1 MKKGKGILSSKGFI
15 AFILAV
21 SISFVCI
28 AGHIIVQQ
36 SRSSGG
42 SDAVTNADPVAATVG
57 YDKLRS
63 VSDLTLADNDT
74 QMGKIGEALTSGYEK
89 LVFECSD
96 GKSLS
101 SGKEEFIELLSR
113 LKEQALAALDSDEDG
128 TELSG
133 YRGDVVSGFE
143 ELEKHVSQLNED
155 NSEEILEKIRDT
167 ISSENTNSKTASE
180 LPFNN
185 VSSGK
190 IGRAKYSLKK
200 TVSYQIADKD
210 YSDSDLQQTNDT
222 RIDDNVRNEFSD
234 KESVLDVYQYIKN
247 NYTMEFYYGSRKGA
261 VGASAEKAGNDYDIA
276 STLIG
281 VLRDRNIPARYAKGM
296 IEITAEQAMDWT
308 ATSDI
313 NSAMRTIAALGIPTT
328 ALTSKGKTVAVQ
340 IEHVWVEAYVPYTDY
355 RGTGNKSGKSLWIPL
370 DASFKKSV
378 HEDGV
383 KLSDIKDYLE
393 DSSNQITSST
403 ELHGVNIGNL
413 ADYDNSALIKY
424 MLENG
429 YGESTLA
436 EAFGGKTIV
445 TEDLGYLP
453 LSLPYQNA
461 DKAESFDDISDKDTD
476 SVTIRLYGNSADGN
490 DFSGSNSLDYTY
502 QAPDVYG
509 KRIVLSYVPAT
520 QADQDVI
527 GEYGNLFKAPA
538 YMVKLKP
545 QLSIDGEVV
554 AEGSVCNAGYS
565 HKYTITVHN
574 GAPSEN
580 DSDITNTVTAGGM
593 YCIAMDYGNISGT
606 VLEDSAEYLNSL
618 KDSTTTENIY
628 SEKVMGGLLDSVSKL
643 YFGQLDLYNR
653 VLAGQTAVT
662 QARALS
668 LGIVGFKANVTYAFS
683 RPAELNEGGI
693 FLDIGHD
700 VHSVVSITGE
710 KKNEKSFMLQ
720 AGIYA
725 SAMEHGV
732 LEQTTGIESVSTIKT
747 FQYAKEHD
755 IPLHT
760 IVKDNLSDEL
770 NAITVSDQVK
780 KDIRS
785 AVNAGRIVIIPEK
798 EITINQW
805 SGIGYMVLD
814 PDTYACGYMISSGMA
829 GGSMTAGEMIS
840 EYVDYVIEGA
850 VSAIVWEVCKT
861 ILLAISPCGWVAT
874 ISFLINAAEFI
885 MLISYVE
892 QIIDLVQMYQQTGE
906 IRYLQELS
914 IRIAAMGTLGIA
926 SKIFGSRI
934 TKLKEEINNVIDEA
948 GLKGKCFVAGTLVL
962 AVSGL
967 IPIENVR
974 AGDKVYSFN
983 ADTQEVSKKTVEETF
998 VRESNELVHITVNGE
1013 TISSTPDHPFYVPQK
1028 GFVRAINLRAGD
1040 VLWTV
1045 NGEYVV
1051 VEKVQ
1056 HEILESPVKVFNFRV
1071 ADNHTYFVGNN
1082 AVGVHN
1088 NNSCVVNR
1096 TVKPEAAVEG
1106 SKKHGVNWKE
1116 GSARAIATGKP
1127 QGQWALEDL
1136 NFATEK
1142 ANTLKPH
1149 ESGTFDLPEGSKSI
1163 VHMPDGTIK
1172 HATKFWIRNNGTGT
1186 WHGYPME

>member
-1 MKKGKGILSSKGFI
+1 MGKREGIFSSRGFT
-15 AFILAV
+15 ALILAAA
-21 SISFVCI
+21 ITFVCI
-28 AGHIIVQQ
+28 AGHMIVQQ
-36 SRSSGG
+36 SHASDG
-42 SDAVTNADPVAATVG
+42 SNTAKADPVTATVG
-57 YDKLRS
+57 YDGLRS
-63 VSDLTLADNDT
+63 VSDLALSGNDT
-74 QMGKIGEALTSGYEK
+74 QMGKTGEAFAGGYEK
-89 LVFECSD
+89 LVSGCAD
-96 GKSLS
+96 QKSFS
-101 SGKEEFIELLSR
+101 KSKEEFIKLISQ
-113 LKEQALAALDSDEDG
+113 LKEQTFEALDSGDKSA
-128 TELSG
+128 ELSA
-133 YRGDVVSGFE
+133 YRSAVKSGFAK
-143 ELEKHVSQLNED
+143 LEKYAAQLDTD
-155 NSEEILEKIRDT
+155 NSEGILEKIGNIIYSDKTDSR
-167 ISSENTNSKTASE
+167 TASE
-180 LPFNN
+180 LPFSN
-185 VSSGK
+185 VSSGIISK
-190 IGRAKYSLKK
+190 AKYNSKK
-200 TVSYQIADKD
+200 TVSYQIAETD
-210 YSDSDLQQTNDT
+210 YSDADLKQTNDT
-222 RIDDNVRNEFSD
+222 TINDDVRNEFSD
-234 KESVLDVYQYIKN
+234 KESVLEVYQYIKN
-247 NYTMEFYYGSRKGA
+247 NYAMEFYYGSRKGA
-261 VGASAEKAGNDYDIA
+261 LGASAEKAGNDYDIA

-378 HEDGV
+378 QEDGV

-403 ELHGVNIGNL
+403 ELYGVNIGNL

-445 TEDLGYLP
+445 SEDLGYLT

-461 DKAESFDDISDKDTD
+461 DKAESFDDISEKDTD
-476 SVTIRLYGNSADGN
+476 SVTIRLYGNSADGK
-490 DFSGSNSLDYTY
+490 DFSDSDSIDYTY

-554 AEGSVCNAGYS
+554 AEGGVCNAGYS
-565 HKYTITVHN
+565 QKYTITVHN
-574 GAPSEN
+574 SAPSDN
-580 DSDITNTVTAGGM
+580 DDNISNTVIAGGM
-593 YCIAMDYGNISGT
+593 YCIAMDYGSTSGT

-618 KDSTTTENIY
+618 KDSTTTVNIY

-814 PDTYACGYMISSGMA
+814 PDTYACGYMISGGMA
-829 GGSMTAGEMIS
+829 GGSMTASEMIS
-840 EYVDYVIEGA
+840 EYVDYLVEGVVYA
-850 VSAIVWEVCKT
+850 VVWELCKT
-861 ILLAISPCGWVAT
+861 IFLAASPCEWVAA

-885 MLISYVE
+885 MLISYIE
-892 QIIDLVQMYQQTGE
+892 QVIDQLHMYQQTGE
-906 IRYLQELS
+906 IRYLQEIGVQL
-914 IRIAAMGTLGIA
+914 AAIGTLGIA
-926 SKIFGSRI
+926 SKLFGSRI

-983 ADTQEVSKKTVEETF
+983 ANTQEVSKKTVEETF

-1028 GFVRAINLRAGD
+1028 GFVKAVNLRAGD
-1040 VLWTV
+1040 ILWTV

-1071 ADNHTYFVGNN
+1071 ADNHTYFVGNTS
-1082 AVGVHN
+1082 VGVHN
-1088 NNSCVVNR
+1088 AKCGGNGSIDDFLNGNKSFEEVKNSYAKEY
-1096 TVKPEAAVEG
+1096 TV
-1106 SKKHGVNWKE
+1106 
-1116 GSARAIATGKP
+1116 
-1127 QGQWALEDL
+1127 
-1136 NFATEK
+1136 
-1142 ANTLKPH
+1142 LK
-1149 ESGTFDLPEGSKSI
+1149 
-1163 VHMPDGTIK
+1163 
-1172 HATKFWIRNNGTGT
+1172 
-1186 WHGYPME
+1186 